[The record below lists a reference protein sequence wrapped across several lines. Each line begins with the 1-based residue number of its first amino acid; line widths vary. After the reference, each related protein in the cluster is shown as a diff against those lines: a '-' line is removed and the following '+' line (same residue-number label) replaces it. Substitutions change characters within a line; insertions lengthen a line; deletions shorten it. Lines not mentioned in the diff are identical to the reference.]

1 MDFLDFF
8 AAIIGDNILVLFNK
22 YSQIK
27 ILKEQSMS
35 ANLLSTKK
43 FIHLNRLVLESL
55 KIIFFKRLM
64 ESTTKNGNLMIF
76 ISTKVSGSNWEVN
89 N

>member
-1 MDFLDFF
+1 M
-8 AAIIGDNILVLFNK
+8 LFNK

-27 ILKEQSMS
+27 TLKEQSMN
-35 ANLLSTKK
+35 ANLLSIRK

>member
-1 MDFLDFF
+1 
-8 AAIIGDNILVLFNK
+8 
-22 YSQIK
+22 
-27 ILKEQSMS
+27 MS
-35 ANLLSTKK
+35 IKK

-55 KIIFFKRLM
+55 RIIFFKRLM

>member
-1 MDFLDFF
+1 M
-8 AAIIGDNILVLFNK
+8 N
-22 YSQIK
+22 
-27 ILKEQSMS
+27 
-35 ANLLSTKK
+35 ANLLSIKK

-55 KIIFFKRLM
+55 KIIFFKRLI